1 MTEYVIWLK
10 KQVFTRI
17 EPDWFHIENNVN
29 TNNMKYIC
37 EYLKRNEKVDKI
49 SLYNNLLNNTDIE
62 CLIEY
67 ITNTKRCI
75 KELWVHGNH
84 NFGNEEII
92 KKCIYVDKYWRQ
104 NIDCYDNT
112 ERNELIKKEQEQERK
127 NEEIRKIYKMLSKI
141 NDENEIMKEKQ
152 NILEEENKRLKEK
165 IYMIEMEKE
174 YYIKELCEGN
184 EKRIEILEKKIE
196 ELREENNNRVEK
208 KIEELCEENMK
219 KIEILDKKIDIIKER
234 NNENKIKIQNNND
247 TIKIMRN
254 ITERIIKNKK
264 CTEEEYVT
272 KKEYENMLIRILG
285 EMLIIKEKIYEN
297 NNNDIESEY
306 SETEYEIM
314 RIK

>member
-1 MTEYVIWLK
+1 MTEYFNWLN

-75 KELWVHGNH
+75 KELWVHGNQ
-84 NFGNEEII
+84 NFENEEII
-92 KKCIYVDKYWRQ
+92 KKCIYVDKYWRK

-112 ERNELIKKEQEQERK
+112 ERNEIIKKEQEQERK

-141 NDENEIMKEKQ
+141 NDDNEIMKEKQ

-174 YYIKELCEGN
+174 YYIKELCESN
-184 EKRIEILEKKIE
+184 ENRIEILEKKIRK
-196 ELREENNNRVEK
+196 LK
-208 KIEELCEENMK
+208 LHIY
-219 KIEILDKKIDIIKER
+219 ILSLVL
-234 NNENKIKIQNNND
+234 NF
-247 TIKIMRN
+247 
-254 ITERIIKNKK
+254 
-264 CTEEEYVT
+264 C
-272 KKEYENMLIRILG
+272 
-285 EMLIIKEKIYEN
+285 
-297 NNNDIESEY
+297 
-306 SETEYEIM
+306 
-314 RIK
+314 